1 MPPLPPEKTRSRRVP
16 LLVAGAIAVALVA
29 GGTGAA
35 AAKGYIITSKSQIAP
50 KVLKQLKGAKG
61 PAGPAGAVG
70 AAGPKGATGAAG
82 PTGPTGPTGPSG
94 HSVTDYFFKHGPI
107 LVTDTSGV
115 LATAPTV
122 ASTSFGPGWQAV
134 TATMS
139 VSIGRSSPGTASLT
153 CRLTTTEGWD
163 EHTFAVPFA
172 AAGDAKSTMSF
183 TMMAFGSGLNIR
195 CSRNAGTDDAVVT
208 TIKLTSTLVNQAY
221 TYSLS

>member
-1 MPPLPPEKTRSRRVP
+1 MPPLPPEKTRSRRLP
-16 LLVAGAIAVALVA
+16 LLVTGAIVLAFVA

-50 KVLKQLKGAKG
+50 KVLKQLKGAQG
-61 PAGPAGAVG
+61 PAGPVG
-70 AAGPKGATGAAG
+70 AAGPKGATGA
-82 PTGPTGPTGPSG
+82 TGPTGPTGPAGPDG
-94 HSVTDYFFKHGPI
+94 HTLTDYYYKDDPV
-107 LVTDTSGV
+107 LVTDTSGT

-122 ASTSFGPGWQAV
+122 ATTTAFRPGWQAI

-139 VSIGRSSPGTASLT
+139 VSVGRSSAGTASLT
-153 CRLTTTEGWD
+153 CRLTTSEGWD

-195 CSRNAGTDDAVVT
+195 CSRNPGSDDAAVT
-208 TIKLTSTLVNQAY
+208 GIKLTSTLVDENHTWAF
-221 TYSLS
+221 SS

>member
-1 MPPLPPEKTRSRRVP
+1 MQPLPRKKTRSRRLP
-16 LLVAGAIAVALVA
+16 LLVTGAIALAFVA

-61 PAGPAGAVG
+61 PAGPAGPVG
-70 AAGPKGATGAAG
+70 AAGPKGATGA
-82 PTGPTGPTGPSG
+82 TGPTGPAGPNG
-94 HSVTDYFFKHGPI
+94 HTLTDYYYKDGPL
-107 LVTDTSGV
+107 LVTDTSGT

-122 ASTSFGPGWQAV
+122 ATTTSFRPGWQAI

-139 VSIGRSSPGTASLT
+139 VSIGRSSAGTASLT
-153 CRLTTTEGWD
+153 CRLTTSEGWD
-163 EHTFAVPFA
+163 EQVFAVPFA

-195 CSRNAGTDDAVVT
+195 CSRNAGSDDAAVSG
-208 TIKLTSTLVNQAY
+208 IKLTSTLVDENHTWAF
-221 TYSLS
+221 SS